1 MNVIFYFLPLAY
13 KNASFHTTNESSA
26 RFATPS
32 LAHLQLKFFR
42 ENSSL
47 STYTSVSRNLRPTS
61 QKRVRVGGFLTDP
74 CFALDVD
81 SPLRWT
87 SEEGELR
94 VNGHPF
100 HLKGINWFGFETPSF
115 YPHGLW
121 GATSLNRV
129 FNFLR
134 DNSFNVIRLPFSA
147 EMALNDGQV
156 VTVPGEPVLDKL
168 TNIKRLAKFVDV
180 AAEYNLLVMLDMHR
194 LNASGG
200 IDELWYNNDF
210 PYTRVLAAWGKI
222 MESLERKWNFFAIDI
237 KNEPHGAATWGAGNP
252 STDWNQAA
260 QSIIKELFER
270 FPQWRGLAFVEGVNN
285 PTVKSRIL
293 DPNERWWGGS
303 LEGVW
308 DAPIDLGYSEWT
320 RRVVYSPHVYGPDV
334 YDQLYFRSGNNS
346 ADKQNFWSEDISR
359 NLSRIWDAH
368 FGFAEKVH
376 DRQAVV
382 VGEWGGWYGDGPTKL
397 RDRAWGDTF
406 GGYLLE
412 SCLSDNFYW
421 SLNPNSGDTGGILE
435 DDWSTPVQ
443 PKLDLLK
450 RIQPHPS
457 LLYLSETD
465 RVICLSKGQYANPTC
480 QKIQET
486 P

>member
-1 MNVIFYFLPLAY
+1 
-13 KNASFHTTNESSA
+13 
-26 RFATPS
+26 
-32 LAHLQLKFFR
+32 
-42 ENSSL
+42 
-47 STYTSVSRNLRPTS
+47 
-61 QKRVRVGGFLTDP
+61 
-74 CFALDVD
+74 
-81 SPLRWT
+81 
-87 SEEGELR
+87 
-94 VNGHPF
+94 
-100 HLKGINWFGFETPSF
+100 
-115 YPHGLW
+115 
-121 GATSLNRV
+121 
-129 FNFLR
+129 
-134 DNSFNVIRLPFSA
+134 
-147 EMALNDGQV
+147 MALNDGQV